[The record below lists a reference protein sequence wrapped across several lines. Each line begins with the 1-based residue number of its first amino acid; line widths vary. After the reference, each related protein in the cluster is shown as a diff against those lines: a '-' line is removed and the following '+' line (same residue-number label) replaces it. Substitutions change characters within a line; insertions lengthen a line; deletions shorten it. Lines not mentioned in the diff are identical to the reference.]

1 MRLNGRTCE
10 LREAKDGRHF
20 QRDSGTAHLGANVP
34 GEGWDVR
41 RRAQG
46 QHGEH
51 GRRRHYEALV
61 RPGTRATQ
69 PVSLPPSF
77 LGLIAEPMLSLRFS
91 SVASDRCSRVSLLG
105 RHVVAYDSDGVPS
118 AYGSRGDG
126 EIWLEVP
133 DVATFHL
140 PPGSA
145 SLTAIP
151 EESVDSGAVLDA
163 YYGTALPLV
172 VQATRGLE
180 VLHGSGVLVQSRGF
194 VVAFCG
200 TSESGKSTV
209 AYGLAARGYRHWADD
224 AVAFQVDGPHS
235 VTTIGLPFT
244 VKLRETS
251 SEYFRGYSDALEVV
265 EEFEWKPSRLG
276 AIFLLEPL
284 DEGASEESVVL
295 EQLAPGE
302 AVRRLLPN
310 AFRFHPQPRERRRGT
325 MRSYLDL
332 VASVPIV
339 SVRFP
344 HDLHH
349 FPNLLD
355 QLERWMNEIA

>member
-1 MRLNGRTCE
+1 MLTFSLSTEVRGGR
-10 LREAKDGRHF
+10 
-20 QRDSGTAHLGANVP
+20 
-34 GEGWDVR
+34 GWTPF
-41 RRAQG
+41 
-46 QHGEH
+46 
-51 GRRRHYEALV
+51 LV
-61 RPGTRATQ
+61 RH
-69 PVSLPPSF
+69 
-77 LGLIAEPMLSLRFS
+77 
-91 SVASDRCSRVSLLG
+91 VA
-105 RHVVAYDSDGVPS
+105 AYDCDGVPS
-118 AYGSRGDG
+118 AYSAQRDGDV
-126 EIWLEVP
+126 WLQVP

-140 PPGSA
+140 PAGGA

-180 VLHGSGVLVQSRGF
+180 VLHGSGVLVPSRGS

-200 TSESGKSTV
+200 ISESGKSTV
-209 AYGLAARGYRHWADD
+209 GYGLAARGYSHWADD

-265 EEFEWKPSRLG
+265 EEFEWKPARLG
-276 AIFLLEPL
+276 AVFLLEPL
-284 DEGASEESVVL
+284 DPGDSGDLPVVIERL
-295 EQLAPGE
+295 GPGE
-302 AVRRLLPN
+302 AVRQLLPN
-310 AFRFHPQPRERRRGT
+310 AFRFQPQARERRRGT

-344 HDLHH
+344 HDLDH

>member
-1 MRLNGRTCE
+1 MLNFSLSTPVNGRC
-10 LREAKDGRHF
+10 
-20 QRDSGTAHLGANVP
+20 
-34 GEGWDVR
+34 GWDPF
-41 RRAQG
+41 
-46 QHGEH
+46 
-51 GRRRHYEALV
+51 LV
-61 RPGTRATQ
+61 RH
-69 PVSLPPSF
+69 
-77 LGLIAEPMLSLRFS
+77 
-91 SVASDRCSRVSLLG
+91 VA
-105 RHVVAYDSDGVPS
+105 AYDRDGVPS
-118 AYGSRGDG
+118 AYGAQRDGDV
-126 EIWLEVP
+126 WLQVP

-140 PPGSA
+140 PAGGA

-180 VLHGSGVLVQSRGF
+180 VLHGSGVLVQSRGS

-200 TSESGKSTV
+200 ISESGKSTV
-209 AYGLAARGYRHWADD
+209 AYGLAARGYSHWADD

-251 SEYFRGYSDALEVV
+251 STYFRASSDALEVV
-265 EEFEWKPSRLG
+265 DEFEWKPARLG
-276 AIFLLEPL
+276 AVFLLEPL
-284 DEGASEESVVL
+284 DQGDSGERPVII

-302 AVRRLLPN
+302 AVRQLLPN
-310 AFRFHPQPRERRRGT
+310 AFRFQPQPRDRRHVT

-339 SVRFP
+339 SARFP
-344 HDLHH
+344 HDLDHL
-349 FPNLLD
+349 PGLLD
-355 QLERWMNEIA
+355 ELERWMHDIT